1 VKFGALPLAEAEG
14 GLLAH
19 RTRIGARTLVKGH
32 VLTVDDIAG
41 LRAAGLES
49 IVVAR
54 LEPGDVGE
62 DEGSQRAAAAL
73 AGTGLTVAKAFTGRT
88 NLFAAV
94 DGVFVAERATV
105 DALNA
110 IDESI
115 TLATVPNLSP
125 VKGGDMVATVK
136 IIPYAAPAEA
146 IARWEETCRAKGPAL
161 SARPF
166 RPLTAALIQTRVA
179 DTKPSVIAKG
189 VAATRARIEAIGGD
203 LVWDTAVLHDEATV
217 AAAIAEAKARDVSLL
232 LVMGMSAIQD
242 RRDVIPSAIVAAGG
256 RVDHFGMPVD
266 PGNLLLL
273 ASLPGVGTVIGL
285 PGCARSPKMNG
296 FDWVLERL
304 AAGLPVSGRDI
315 MGMGVGGL
323 LAEIPARGQP
333 RAVPPAKAAAGG
345 APRIAAIVLAAG
357 QSRRMGEINKL
368 TIPVTGAAGNKP
380 MVAHAVDAALAS
392 KARSAIVVIGHED
405 EKVKTLLAGRDVR
418 FVVNPDYDKGLST
431 SLRAGVRAL
440 PEGTDGALVLLGDMP
455 KVSAA
460 EIDKLIAAF
469 NPVEGRAICVPTH
482 RGKRGNPV
490 LFGSAFF
497 ESMANATGD
506 TGAKHLIGE
515 HEDQTVEIEMETDA
529 VLADI
534 DDPAA
539 LAALQRPTAT

>member
-1 VKFGALPLAEAEG
+1 MKFGPSPLSDAEG
-14 GLLAH
+14 GILAH
-19 RTRIGARTLVKGH
+19 RTRAGTRLLAKGH
-32 VLTVDDIAG
+32 VLTADDIAA
-41 LRAAGLES
+41 LKAAGFES
-49 IVVAR
+49 IIIAR
-54 LEPGDVGE
+54 LEPGDIGE

-73 AGTGLTVAKAFTGRT
+73 AGAGLTVAKAFTGRT

-94 DGVFVAERATV
+94 DGVFVAERGTI

-115 TLATVPNLSP
+115 TVATVPALSP
-125 VKGGDMVATVK
+125 VRAGDMVATVK
-136 IIPYAAPAEA
+136 IIPYATPDAAL
-146 IARWEETCRAKGPAL
+146 ARWEETCRARGPAL

-166 RPLTAALIQTRVA
+166 RPLAAALIQTRLA
-179 DTKPSVIAKG
+179 DTKASVIAKG
-189 VAATRARIEAIGGD
+189 VAATRARIEAVGGA
-203 LVWDTAVLHDEATV
+203 LVWDSAVAHDEAAV
-217 AAAIAEAKARDVSLL
+217 AAAIAEAKNRRVSLI

-256 RVDHFGMPVD
+256 RIDHFGMPVD

-273 ASLPGVGTVIGL
+273 GSLPGVGPVIGL

-296 FDWVLERL
+296 FDWVLERI
-304 AAGLPVSGRDI
+304 AAGLPVTRADI

-333 RAVPPAKAAAGG
+333 RAAPPAKAANG

-357 QSRRMGEINKL
+357 QSRRMGAINKL
-368 TIPVTGAAGNKP
+368 AIPVGGSGGDKP
-380 MVAHAVDAALAS
+380 IVAHVVDAALAS
-392 KARSAIVVIGHED
+392 KARPVVVVLGHED
-405 EKVKTLLAGRDVR
+405 AKVKALLAGRDLT
-418 FVVNPDYDKGLST
+418 FAVNPDYDKGLST

-440 PEGTDGALVLLGDMP
+440 PEGIDGTLILLGDMP

-460 EIDKLIAAF
+460 EIDALIAAF

-490 LFGSAFF
+490 LFGAAFF
-497 ESMANATGD
+497 ETMADATGD

-515 HEDQTVEIEMETDA
+515 NEEKVVEVEMATDA

-539 LAALQRPTAT
+539 LAALRQPTVT

>member
-1 VKFGALPLAEAEG
+1 VKFGALPLTEAEG
-14 GLLAH
+14 GILAH
-19 RTRIGARTLVKGH
+19 RTRAGSRMLVKGH
-32 VLTVDDIAG
+32 VLTADDIAV
-41 LRAAGLES
+41 LRAMGLES

-73 AGTGLTVAKAFTGRT
+73 AGAGLTVAKAFTGRT

-94 DGVFVAERATV
+94 DGVFVAERGTV
-105 DALNA
+105 DALNG

-115 TLATVPNLSP
+115 TLATVANLSP
-125 VKGGDMVATVK
+125 VKTGDMVATVK
-136 IIPYAAPAEA
+136 IIPYAAPGEA
-146 IARWEETCRAKGPAL
+146 IARWEETCRTRGPAL
-161 SARPF
+161 STRAF

-179 DTKPSVIAKG
+179 ETKASVIAKG
-189 VAATRARIEAIGGD
+189 VAATRARIEAIGGE
-203 LVWDTAVLHDEATV
+203 LVWDAAVLHDEAAV
-217 AAAIAEAKARDVSLL
+217 AAAIAEAKARRVSLV

-242 RRDVIPSAIVAAGG
+242 RRDVIPSGIVAAGG
-256 RVDHFGMPVD
+256 RIDHFGMPVD

-273 ASLPGVGTVIGL
+273 ASLPGVGPVIGL

-304 AAGLPVSGRDI
+304 AAGLPVAGGDI

-333 RAVPPAKAAAGG
+333 RAVNPAAENGTGK
-345 APRIAAIVLAAG
+345 PRIAAIVLAGG
-357 QSRRMGEINKL
+357 QSRRMGAVNKL
-368 TIPVTGAAGNKP
+368 AIPVMGANGTKP
-380 MVAHAVDAALAS
+380 MAAHAVDAALAS
-392 KARSAIVVIGHED
+392 KARPVVVVLGHE
-405 EKVKTLLAGRDVR
+405 EAKMRALLSGRDVT
-418 FVVNPDYDKGLST
+418 FAVNPDYAEGLST

-440 PEGTDGALVLLGDMP
+440 PEGTGGALVLLGDMP
-455 KVSAA
+455 RVGAA

-490 LFGSAFF
+490 LFGAAFF
-497 ESMANATGD
+497 ETMAEAAGD

-515 HEDQTVEIEMETDA
+515 HEDQVVEVEMETDA

-539 LAALQRPTAT
+539 LEKLQRPTAS

>member
-1 VKFGALPLAEAEG
+1 VKFGPSPLAEAEG
-14 GLLAH
+14 GIVAH
-19 RTRIGARTLVKGH
+19 RTRAGTRLLAKGH
-32 VLTVDDIAG
+32 VLTADDIVALRDAG
-41 LRAAGLES
+41 FES

-54 LEPGDVGE
+54 LEPGDIGE
-62 DEGSQRAAAAL
+62 DEGSQRAALGL
-73 AGTGLTVAKAFTGRT
+73 AGPGITVAPAFTGRT
-88 NLFAAV
+88 NLFAAA

-105 DALNA
+105 DALNG

-115 TLATVPNLSP
+115 TLATVPTLSP
-125 VKGGDMVATVK
+125 VKAGDMVATVK
-136 IIPYAAPAEA
+136 IIPYATPGAAL
-146 IARWEETCRAKGPAL
+146 ARWEETCRAMGPAL
-161 SARPF
+161 ATRAF
-166 RPLTAALIQTRVA
+166 RKLTTALIQTKLP

-189 VAATRARIEAIGGD
+189 VAATRARVEAIGGE
-203 LVWDTAVLHDEATV
+203 LVWDTAVPHDEAAIV
-217 AAAIAEAKARDVSLL
+217 AAIAEAKRRRVSLL

-242 RRDVIPSAIVAAGG
+242 RRDVIPSAIAAAGG

-273 ASLPGVGTVIGL
+273 ASDPAIGTVIGL

-296 FDWVLERL
+296 FDWVLERI
-304 AAGLPVSGRDI
+304 AAGLPVRGGEI

-323 LAEIPARGQP
+323 LAEIPARGQA
-333 RAVPPAKAAAGG
+333 RAAAPAKAANGG
-345 APRIAAIVLAAG
+345 PKIAAIVLAAG

-368 TIPVTGAAGNKP
+368 AIPVTGAAGEKP
-380 MVAHAVDAALAS
+380 MVTHAVDAALAS
-392 KARSAIVVIGHED
+392 KARPVIVVLGHED
-405 EKVKTLLAGRDVR
+405 AKVKALLAGRDVT
-418 FVVNPDYDKGLST
+418 FVVNPEYDKGLST

-440 PEGTDGALVLLGDMP
+440 PKGIDGALVLLGDMP
-455 KVSAA
+455 KVSGA

-490 LFGSAFF
+490 LFAAAFF
-497 ESMANATGD
+497 ETMADASGD

-515 HEDQTVEIEMETDA
+515 NEEKVVEVEMETDA

-539 LAALQRPTAT
+539 LAALQRPTVS